1 VDLRMEIPIVSCVST
16 ACAVDR
22 DVISAI
28 RTILT
33 AREEHRERLRY

>member
-1 VDLRMEIPIVSCVST
+1 METAIASCAST
-16 ACAVDR
+16 ASAVDR